1 MGSGECFMPI
11 CLYIGKSRIYNETK
25 QTRKKRGIDSYE

>member
-1 MGSGECFMPI
+1 MGSGVFMPV

-25 QTRKKRGIDSYE
+25 QTRKKRVDSYE